1 MEGAAATQAHGQ
13 DDAAPSSTAADAVK
27 PARNVALA
35 TMASRV
41 LGLVRDKV
49 TVYYFAQVTA
59 DALLLAWTIPNLFRR
74 LFGEGALSAALVP
87 VLAET
92 ERKHGRE
99 GRNRVARSV
108 IWSLVAFL
116 VPLTIVLLAL
126 LALMPDSVF
135 LALFES
141 EETGHQTLRL
151 LRWTMPYLIF
161 ICVAGQ
167 MQAVANLAGRF
178 FFPAL
183 APAIGNVTWIL
194 GALLA
199 AWLARGSLSLGTG
212 GAPLDPSWVAIGMLA
227 GGVLQVVFQWIELL
241 RIGENCL
248 APAPLRTS
256 EVAEVSRRMAPMLL
270 GLAASQI
277 NILVDRFVAEAM
289 VPSAGA
295 VTQLYL
301 GNRLMQLPL
310 GVVGVALG
318 TAIYP
323 VLARAGARNDM
334 KELGGALAAALRTA
348 STLCL
353 PAIFGLFALA
363 GPIMGLLFE
372 GGEFTRD
379 AAESSG
385 VCMAAY
391 APTLLFQ
398 TAVLLLARAEYARGN
413 QRRPVTISLIA
424 VAVNIVLDFVLVV
437 PFGAA
442 GTAAA
447 TSISTGLNAWLLARG
462 LKLGHAVDFR
472 RQLVLPVVRVAFCGS
487 LMLAAVVGVRIG
499 IEQLALPT
507 WWNVCGIALP
517 AANGA
522 LVGGGMIVGLA
533 VFFACAAVFAKEE
546 LRELLALIH
555 QRRARSAAPPNAT
568 ASVLEKD
575 PDS

>member
-1 MEGAAATQAHGQ
+1 MQAGATTDEEDGAAAAI
-13 DDAAPSSTAADAVK
+13 AAEQSAADAVK
-27 PARNVALA
+27 PARNVAIA

-49 TVYYFAQVTA
+49 TVYYFSQVTA

-92 ERKHGRE
+92 EQKEGRA

-108 IWSLVAFL
+108 IWSLIAFL
-116 VPLTIVLLAL
+116 VPLTIVMIAILLFVPERA
-126 LALMPDSVF
+126 F
-135 LALFES
+135 LHLFES

-151 LRWTMPYLIF
+151 LRFTLPYLIF

-183 APAIGNVTWIL
+183 APAIGNVTWIA

-199 AWLARGSLSLGTG
+199 AWLARGSFLI
-212 GAPLDPSWVAIGMLA
+212 APANPGPALDAIWVALGILA
-227 GGVLQVVFQWIELL
+227 GGGLQVVVQWLELL
-241 RIGENCL
+241 KIGENCL
-248 APAPLRTS
+248 APAPIRTS
-256 EVAEVSRRMAPMLL
+256 EVTEVSRRMAPMLL

-277 NILVDRFVAEAM
+277 NVLVDRFVAEGM
-289 VPSAGA
+289 VPGAGA

-323 VLARAGARNDM
+323 ALARAGARKDLG
-334 KELGGALAAALRTA
+334 ELAAALCAALRTA

-353 PAIFGLFALA
+353 PAIFGLIALA

-372 GGEFTRD
+372 GGEFTRA

-385 VCMAAY
+385 LCMAAY

-413 QRRPVTISLIA
+413 QKRPVVYSC
-424 VAVNIVLDFVLVV
+424 VAVVVNIAFDFALVI

-442 GTAAA
+442 GCAAA
-447 TSISTGLNAWLLARG
+447 TSIATLVNAWLLARG

-472 RQLVLPVVRVAFCGS
+472 RLLLAPLARVSFVS
-487 LMLAAVVGVRIG
+487 LLMLAAVAAFRFG
-499 IEQLALPT
+499 IERVDLPSWWRLGALALP
-507 WWNVCGIALP
+507 ARS
-517 AANGA
+517 AA
-522 LVGGGMIVGLA
+522 LVGGGIAIGLA
-533 VFFACAAVFAKEE
+533 VFFASARLFAR
-546 LRELLALIH
+546 RELGELTDLI
-555 QRRARSAAPPNAT
+555 RGRASR
-568 ASVLEKD
+568 
-575 PDS
+575 

>member
-1 MEGAAATQAHGQ
+1 
-13 DDAAPSSTAADAVK
+13 
-27 PARNVALA
+27 
-35 TMASRV
+35 
-41 LGLVRDKV
+41 
-49 TVYYFAQVTA
+49 
-59 DALLLAWTIPNLFRR
+59 
-74 LFGEGALSAALVP
+74 
-87 VLAET
+87 
-92 ERKHGRE
+92 
-99 GRNRVARSV
+99 
-108 IWSLVAFL
+108 
-116 VPLTIVLLAL
+116 
-126 LALMPDSVF
+126 
-135 LALFES
+135 
-141 EETGHQTLRL
+141 
-151 LRWTMPYLIF
+151 
-161 ICVAGQ
+161 
-167 MQAVANLAGRF
+167 
-178 FFPAL
+178 
-183 APAIGNVTWIL
+183 
-194 GALLA
+194 
-199 AWLARGSLSLGTG
+199 
-212 GAPLDPSWVAIGMLA
+212 
-227 GGVLQVVFQWIELL
+227 
-241 RIGENCL
+241 
-248 APAPLRTS
+248 
-256 EVAEVSRRMAPMLL
+256 MAPMLL

-334 KELGGALAAALRTA
+334 KELGGALAAALRMA

-385 VCMAAY
+385 ICMAAY

-413 QRRPVTISLIA
+413 QRRPVVISLIA
-424 VAVNIVLDFVLVV
+424 VGVNIVLDFVLVV

-447 TSISTGLNAWLLARG
+447 TSIATGLNAWLLARG
-462 LKLGHAVDFR
+462 LGLGHAVDFR
-472 RQLVLPVVRVAFCGS
+472 RRLVLPVVRIATAGS
-487 LMLAAVVGVRIG
+487 LMLLAVVGVRIG
-499 IEQLALPT
+499 VERLALPA
-507 WWNVCGIALP
+507 WWRVAGVTLP
-517 AANGA
+517 AANGV

-533 VFFACAAVFAKEE
+533 VFFGCAGLFAKEE

-555 QRRARSAAPPNAT
+555 QRRARDGAGPGGAPAPME
-568 ASVLEKD
+568 SD